1 MNERDYL
8 IMEIMVLAG
17 GCFVC
22 ATIIMMMLIYS
33 IVPDV
38 SIAVVMGFV
47 GFSTFFFGLL
57 FHMKRRIFI
66 LEMEAL
72 AKNHT
77 NPEQSSGSE
86 K

>member
-8 IMEIMVLAG
+8 IIESMTIAAG
-17 GCFVC
+17 GFTVAAIVC
-22 ATIIMMMLIYS
+22 MMLIYRLS
-33 IVPDV
+33 PDLNFFLIMV
-38 SIAVVMGFV
+38 FI
-47 GFSTFFFGLL
+47 GFSTFFFGLV
-57 FHMKRRIFI
+57 FHMKRRIFV

-77 NPEQSSGSE
+77 DPGTGGSE

>member
-8 IMEIMVLAG
+8 IIESMTIAAG
-17 GCFVC
+17 GFTV
-22 ATIIMMMLIYS
+22 AAIVVMMLIYR
-33 IVPDV
+33 IVPDLNFFLIMV
-38 SIAVVMGFV
+38 FIGFT
-47 GFSTFFFGLL
+47 TFFFGLL
-57 FHMKRRIFI
+57 FHMKRRIFV

-77 NPEQSSGSE
+77 DPGTGGSE

>member
-8 IMEIMVLAG
+8 IMEAMVLTAG
-17 GCFVC
+17 ALVL
-22 ATIIMMMLIYS
+22 ATVVSMYILFDLPVGINLVLILS
-33 IVPDV
+33 FI
-38 SIAVVMGFV
+38 GFT
-47 GFSTFFFGLL
+47 TFFFGLYC
-57 FHMKRRIFI
+57 HMKRRIFV

-77 NPEQSSGSE
+77 DPEHGTGSE

>member
-8 IMEIMVLAG
+8 IIESMTIAAG
-17 GCFVC
+17 GFTV
-22 ATIIMMMLIYS
+22 AAIVVMMLIYR

-38 SIAVVMGFV
+38 NFFLIMVFI
-47 GFSTFFFGLL
+47 GFSTFFFGLV
-57 FHMKRRIFI
+57 FHMKRRIFV

-77 NPEQSSGSE
+77 DPGTGGSE

>member
-8 IMEIMVLAG
+8 IIEAMTIAAG
-17 GCFVC
+17 GFTV
-22 ATIIMMMLIYS
+22 AAVTIMMLAYRLTPDLNFFLI
-33 IVPDV
+33 
-38 SIAVVMGFV
+38 MCFV
-47 GFSTFFFGLL
+47 GFTTFFFGLV
-57 FHMKRRIFI
+57 FHMKRRIFV

-77 NPEQSSGSE
+77 DPGTGGSE